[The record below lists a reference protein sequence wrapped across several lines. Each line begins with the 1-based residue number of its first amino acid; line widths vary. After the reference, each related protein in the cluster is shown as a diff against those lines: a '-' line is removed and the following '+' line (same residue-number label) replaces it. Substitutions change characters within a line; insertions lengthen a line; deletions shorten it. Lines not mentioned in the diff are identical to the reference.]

1 MRKRAKRVL
10 IAFAS
15 LLALGA
21 GATWWAGG
29 YLSKPVRHST
39 GLPPPELFATAL
51 RFPAPGALV
60 AGWVARGEG
69 SGAVLLLHGVRADRR
84 QMQERAL
91 FLNRLG
97 YSVMLIDLPA
107 HGESSGKRIT
117 FGAQEANAVRA
128 AIAYLRRNLPGERIG
143 VVGASLGAA
152 SALLSR
158 PGQSIDA
165 LVIEAMYP
173 TIEDA
178 VKNRLQIHLGTPG
191 RMLSPLLLEQLP
203 LRAGVDPA
211 TLQPIEAMA
220 LLESP
225 VLVIGGSQD
234 AHTTEAETQRI
245 FDAAP
250 RPKQLWLVEGAA
262 HVDFHAHAR
271 AEYER
276 RVAAFLEQYL
286 RPK

>member
-1 MRKRAKRVL
+1 MRMRAKRVL
-10 IAFAS
+10 TAFAS

-21 GATWWAGG
+21 GATWWAGE

-39 GLPPPELFATAL
+39 GAPPPDLFATPL
-51 RFPAPGALV
+51 LFPAPGALV
-60 AGWVARGEG
+60 AGWVARGSG
-69 SGAVLLLHGVRADRR
+69 QGAVLLLHGVRADRR

-97 YSVMLIDLPA
+97 YTVMLVDLPA
-107 HGESSGKRIT
+107 HGESSGQRIT

-128 AIAYLRRNLPGERIG
+128 AIAYLRRNLPGERIA
-143 VVGASLGAA
+143 VIGASLGAA
-152 SALLSR
+152 SAVLSR
-158 PGQSIDA
+158 PGKSIDA
-165 LVIEAMYP
+165 LVVEAMYP

-178 VKNRLQIHLGTPG
+178 AKNRLQIYLGPPG
-191 RMLSPLLLEQLP
+191 RLLSPLLLAQLP

-211 TLQPIEAMA
+211 TLQPVEAMA
-220 LLESP
+220 LLQSP

-250 RPKQLWLVEGAA
+250 QPKQLWIVDGAA

-271 AEYER
+271 SEYER
-276 RVAAFLEQYL
+276 RIAAFLEQYL